1 MYMRLTLLIALF
13 LGIATTCLPQSDS
26 SLLQKNYNGLKY
38 PDFAKA
44 IEVDLGIKLM
54 SNSPKSDS
62 LVIKQDKAPMYLGDV
77 LWASFKGTRF
87 SFYAYSPKILVVLDD
102 YVIFDDIPYY
112 FSQASTVPRV
122 EAPKNVEFLSE
133 TKNLKKKKSLN
144 YTFGIPTDKTDKRR
158 AVLSGR
164 IVDAVSGEP
173 VVGATVVVEGLNTG
187 VMADANGD
195 FSLDLPQ
202 GRHSIVIR
210 SIGTEEKKLGVNL
223 FANGKV
229 NVELKEQSTAIDE
242 VNIVANQINKV
253 QSVQMGMEAIEIKTI
268 RALPSALGE
277 VDIVKAATMLPGV
290 QTVGECAS
298 GFNVR
303 GGGVDQ
309 NLILLDGA
317 PIFKSSH
324 LFGFFSVFNQD
335 VVDDFMLYKSGIPA
349 KFGGRASS
357 VLDVTTRNGNNDK
370 YNVALGV
377 SPITGRVYVEGP
389 VIDDR
394 TTFLIAARS
403 TYSDWLLKKIDDPR
417 LSNSSASFWDGNVK
431 IGHTINKNNKVKLSI
446 YRSGDKFRLDS
457 DTSYN
462 YKNTCASLHWLHI
475 YNTNFS
481 QENSLVYSNYWYA
494 IESQS
499 DPTTAFQLDYN
510 IQYMSAETKFKYSP
524 KANHKCAFGLAA
536 NHYSLTPSAMHPVGD
551 QSLIKT
557 SETKHDNALDFS
569 IFADD
574 EWNVTDRLLVYGGIR
589 ADAFLSVGKRD
600 VYQYAASLPL
610 SRNTLIDTVQYGSSD
625 ISKAYFALEPRLSLR
640 YKLGRV
646 NSIKASY
653 NRMTQ
658 NLHMLSNS
666 AAVSPTDSWTLS
678 GEHIRPQRA
687 NIFSLGYYHNL
698 KDNAFE
704 VSIEAYYKRVRD
716 VLDFKGGAQLLTNP
730 AIETDLLQG
739 LQVAYGLEF
748 LIRKKVGNLTG
759 WVGYTYSVSR
769 IKMDSQFKEEQV
781 NGGRFY
787 PSNYDKPHDI
797 IFVANYKMNRRLSFS
812 TSVTYSTG
820 RPITYPVASYNFKG
834 KTLLYYS
841 DRNEYR
847 VPDYFRCDMSMNIE
861 GNLKSKKIAH
871 SYWSISVYNLTGRD
885 NAYSIF
891 FKTIP
896 GGGLR
901 GYQMSIFPRPLLTIS
916 YNIKF

>member
-1 MYMRLTLLIALF
+1 MYMRLLLLIALF
-13 LGIATTCLPQSDS
+13 LGTFAKCFSQSDS
-26 SLLQKNYNGLKY
+26 LLLQKNYNGMKY
-38 PDFAKA
+38 PDFAKT

-54 SNSPKSDS
+54 SNSPSSDS
-62 LVIKQDKAPMYLGDV
+62 LIIRQEKSTMYLGDV
-77 LWASFKGTRF
+77 LRTTFVGTRF
-87 SFYAYSPKILVVLDD
+87 SYYAYSPEILIVLDD
-102 YVIFDDIPYY
+102 YVIYDVIPQY
-112 FSQASTVPRV
+112 FTQSMVAPKV
-122 EAPKNVEFLSE
+122 EIQKNVEFLSE
-133 TKNLKKKKSLN
+133 TKNLKKTKSLN

-158 AVLSGR
+158 ALLSGH
-164 IVDAVSGEP
+164 IVEAVSGEP
-173 VVGATVVVEGLNTG
+173 VVGAIVIVEGLNTG

-202 GRHSIVIR
+202 GRHSIIIR
-210 SIGTEEKKLGVNL
+210 SMGTDEKKLGVNL

-229 NVELKEQSTAIDE
+229 SVELKEQTTAIDE
-242 VNIVANQINKV
+242 VSIVANQINKV
-253 QSVQMGMEAIEIKTI
+253 QNVQMGMESMEMKTI
-268 RALPSALGE
+268 KALPSALGE
-277 VDIVKAATMLPGV
+277 VDIVKIATMLPGV

-317 PIFKSSH
+317 PIFNSSH

-335 VVDDFMLYKSGIPA
+335 VVDDFMLYKSGVPA

-357 VLDVTTRNGNNDK
+357 VLDVTTRNGNKDK
-370 YNVALGV
+370 YTAALGV

-389 VIDDR
+389 IINDR
-394 TTFLIAARS
+394 TTFLIATRS
-403 TYSDWLLKKIDDPR
+403 TYSNWLLKKIDDPR

-431 IGHTINKNNKVKLSI
+431 IGHSINKNNKVKLSI

-457 DTSYN
+457 DTSFN
-462 YKNTCASLHWLHI
+462 YKNTCASLNWSHI
-475 YNTNFS
+475 YNNNLS
-481 QENSLVYSNYWYA
+481 QENSLVYSNYWYS
-494 IESQS
+494 IESKS
-499 DPTTAFQLDYN
+499 YPITAFQLDYN
-510 IQYMSAETKFKYSP
+510 IRYLSAETKFKYSP
-524 KANHKCAFGLAA
+524 QTNQKITFGLAA
-536 NHYSLTPSAMHPVGD
+536 NHYSLTPSTMHPIGD
-551 QSLIKT
+551 QSLIET
-557 SETKHDNALDFS
+557 SEKIHDNALDFS

-574 EWNVTDRLLVYGGIR
+574 EWNVTDRLLMYGGVR
-589 ADAFLSVGKRD
+589 ADAFLSTGKRD
-600 VYQYAASLPL
+600 VYQYAKDLPL
-610 SRNTLIDTVQYGSSD
+610 SRNTLIDTVEYGSFD
-625 ISKAYFALEPRLSLR
+625 ISKAYFAIEPRLSLR
-640 YKLGRV
+640 YKLGRL

-653 NRMTQ
+653 NRMNQ

-678 GEHIRPQRA
+678 GEHIKPQRA

-698 KDNAFE
+698 KENTFE
-704 VSIEAYYKRVRD
+704 ASIETYYKQVHD
-716 VLDFKGGAQLLTNP
+716 VLDFKGGAQLITNT

-739 LQVAYGLEF
+739 LQEAYGIEF
-748 LIRKKVGNLTG
+748 LISKKVGNLTG
-759 WVGYTYSVSR
+759 WIGYTYSRSR

-781 NGGRFY
+781 NGGKFY

-797 IFVANYKMNRRLSFS
+797 IFVANHKLNRRLSFS

-847 VPDYFRCDMSMNIE
+847 VPDYFRCDLSVNIE

-871 SYWSISVYNLTGRD
+871 SFWSISVYNLTGRD
-885 NAYSIF
+885 NVYSIY
-891 FKTIP
+891 FKTNQA
-896 GGGLR
+896 GRLS

>member
-1 MYMRLTLLIALF
+1 MYIRLTLLFVLF
-13 LGIATTCLPQSDS
+13 LGTATNCLPQSDS
-26 SLLQKNYNGLKY
+26 LLLRKNYNGMKY

-44 IEVDLGIKLM
+44 IEEDLGIKLM

-62 LVIKQDKAPMYLGDV
+62 LIIKQKKTTMYLGDA
-77 LWASFKGTRF
+77 LRASFAGTRF
-87 SFYAYSPKILVVLDD
+87 SYYAYSPEIVVILDD
-102 YVIFDDIPYY
+102 YVIFDNIPPY
-112 FSQASTVPRV
+112 FTQGLNVPKV
-122 EAPKNVEFLSE
+122 EIQKNVEFLSE
-133 TKNLKKKKSLN
+133 TKNLQKKKSLN

-158 AVLSGR
+158 AILSGH
-164 IVDAVSGEP
+164 IVESVSGEP
-173 VVGATVVVEGLNTG
+173 VIGAVVLVEGLNTG
-187 VMADANGD
+187 VMVDVNGD

-210 SIGTEEKKLGVNL
+210 SIGSEEKKLGVNL
-223 FANGKV
+223 FANGRL

-242 VNIVANQINKV
+242 VNVVANQINKV
-253 QSVQMGMEAIEIKTI
+253 RSVQMGMETMEMKTI
-268 RALPSALGE
+268 KALPSALGE
-277 VDIVKAATMLPGV
+277 VDIVKIATMLPGV

-317 PIFKSSH
+317 PIFNSSH

-335 VVDDFMLYKSGIPA
+335 VVDDFMLYKSGVPA

-357 VLDVTTRNGNNDK
+357 VLDVTTRNGNKDK
-370 YNVALGV
+370 YSAAIGI

-389 VIDDR
+389 IINDR
-394 TTFLIAARS
+394 TTVLIAARS
-403 TYSDWLLKKIDDPR
+403 TYSDWLLKKIDDSS
-417 LSNSSASFWDGNVK
+417 LKNSSASFWDGNVK
-431 IGHTINKNNKVKLSI
+431 IGHSINKNNKLKLSI
-446 YRSGDKFRLDS
+446 YRSGDKFRLNS

-462 YKNTCASLHWLHI
+462 YKNTCASLQWMHI
-475 YNTNFS
+475 YNNNLS

-494 IESQS
+494 IESNS
-499 DPTTAFQLDYN
+499 YPLTAFQLDYN
-510 IQYMSAETKFKYSP
+510 IQYLSAETKFKYAP
-524 KANHKCAFGLAA
+524 QTNHKFAFGFSA
-536 NHYSLTPSAMHPVGD
+536 NHYSLTPSTMHPSGE
-551 QSLIKT
+551 QSIIAP

-569 IFADD
+569 TFADD
-574 EWNVTDRLLVYGGIR
+574 EWDITDRLLVYGGIR
-589 ADAFLSVGKRD
+589 ADAFLSAGKRD
-600 VYQYAASLPL
+600 VFQYAPGLPL
-610 SRNTLIDTVQYGSSD
+610 SRNTIVDTSHYDSFG
-625 ISKAYFALEPRLSLR
+625 ISKVYFALEPILSFR

-678 GEHIRPQRA
+678 GENIRPQRA
-687 NIFSLGYYHNL
+687 NIYSLGYYHNL
-698 KDNAFE
+698 KDNTFE
-704 VSIEAYYKRVRD
+704 ASVETYYKRVRD

-739 LQVAYGLEF
+739 LQVAYGVEF
-748 LIRKKVGNLTG
+748 LINKKVGNLTG
-759 WVGYTYSVSR
+759 WLGYTYSRSL
-769 IKMDSQFKEEQV
+769 IKMDSKFKEEQV

-797 IFVANYKMNRRLSFS
+797 NFVANYKLNRRFSFS

-841 DRNEYR
+841 ERNEYR
-847 VPDYFRCDMSMNIE
+847 VPDYFRCDMSINIE
-861 GNLKSKKIAH
+861 SNLKSKKIAH
-871 SYWSISVYNLTGRD
+871 SYWSISIYNLTGRY
-885 NAYSIF
+885 NVYSVY
-891 FKTIP
+891 FKP
-896 GGGLR
+896 NSLGGLN
-901 GYQMSIFPRPLLTIS
+901 GYQMSIFPNPILTTS